1 MPSPDGERMDALTEA
16 ILRLLRRMDQV
27 EARLTHLERLQPAEP
42 PVVASA
48 EPARK
53 AAAEPQFSA
62 EVETPALALPPST
75 SPPYIET
82 PDIPAALSPAASAQT
97 GPSFGSGAGHAHES
111 RSQQQLETRLGLT
124 WINRIGVLT
133 LVIGVAF
140 FFKYAFDNQW
150 IGETGRV
157 VLGVLIG
164 LVTLVVGDMVWRRG
178 QNIFAQG
185 VCGLGA
191 SILYLSF
198 YASFGFYH
206 LLPQA
211 AAFVLMAMLTALSG
225 ALALR
230 YDSIAIGALAM
241 LGGYATPLLLSTGQ
255 DAPWTFFSYL
265 LLIDVG
271 AVAMARPRRW
281 RPLDMLAFIA
291 TAVLYASWF
300 DRWFTPEKRL
310 VGTVAVLAFYA
321 LFAFVQWRPVACA
334 AQILAGIALVVT
346 WPQTT
351 PYLALSL
358 VVGLAGLVIAERV
371 DSSIAL
377 LSLATFWGGYGLWV
391 GFNGEPDETMGVLL
405 LTIAFAMYLA
415 WLFLE
420 LFVRRRE
427 VRIQHL
433 AILALNGIVYFGC
446 AYALLKPHY
455 GAWLGLLAVAVA
467 GVHLVLGISLWK
479 IRAAAG
485 YDARPVLLALG
496 VALGFLTLAVP
507 IQFTGF
513 SITLS
518 WALEA
523 AALTWISR
531 RTQQHQV
538 SLGAAAV
545 YVLVFFR
552 LYAIDAWLPQSHLL
566 VNNRFVT
573 FVVSAISFWLG
584 AWWLKNERLPAAVAY
599 VAGHFILVSACLFE
613 WNDWVDAAVNPENR
627 VGVFA
632 VGASILMAVYGT
644 LLISIG
650 VMHRSALNRLL
661 GLLLMA
667 IVIVKL
673 YFYDVWEASR
683 LFRTAAFMFL
693 GLLLLL
699 TSYLYSR
706 YRVAIENWWK
716 DEEASK

>member
-16 ILRLLRRMDQV
+16 IVRLLRRMDQV
-27 EARLTHLERLQPAEP
+27 EARLARLEGLPSGHASTEERLELHAS
-42 PVVASA
+42 PVV
-48 EPARK
+48 E
-53 AAAEPQFSA
+53 
-62 EVETPALALPPST
+62 ALPPQAPAPTRPPSIPAGDTEPGVPPT
-75 SPPYIET
+75 SPLPG
-82 PDIPAALSPAASAQT
+82 LNVQQGGAQR
-97 GPSFGSGAGHAHES
+97 E
-111 RSQQQLETRLGLT
+111 QQQLETRLGLT

-164 LVTLVVGDMVWRRG
+164 LVTLVVGDLVWRRG
-178 QNIFAQG
+178 QKVFAQG
-185 VCGLGA
+185 LCGLGA

-281 RPLDMLAFIA
+281 RPLDLLAFIA
-291 TAVLYASWF
+291 TVVLYASWF
-300 DRWFTPEKRL
+300 DRWFTPEKRV

-321 LFAFVQWRPVACA
+321 LFAFVQWRPVSCA
-334 AQILAGIALVVT
+334 AQVLAGIALVVT
-346 WPQTT
+346 WPQAT

-358 VVGLAGLVIAERV
+358 VVGLAGLVMAERV
-371 DSSIAL
+371 DQSIAL
-377 LSLATFWGGYGLWV
+377 LSLVTFWGGYGLWV
-391 GFNGEPDETMGVLL
+391 GLNGEPNETTGILL
-405 LTIAFAMYLA
+405 LTTGFAMYLA

-433 AILALNGIVYFGC
+433 AILALNGIVYYGC
-446 AYALLKPHY
+446 AYALLKPHN
-455 GAWLGLLAVAVA
+455 GAWLGLLAVSVA

-513 SITLS
+513 SITMS

-538 SLGAAAV
+538 SVGAAAV

-566 VNNRFVT
+566 VNSRFVT
-573 FVVSAISFWLG
+573 FVVSAISCWLG
-584 AWWLKNERLPAAVAY
+584 AWWLKNERLAAAVAY
-599 VAGHFILVSACLFE
+599 VAGHFILVSTCLLE
-613 WNDWVDAAVNPENR
+613 WNDAVDAAVNPENR

-644 LLISIG
+644 ILISIG
-650 VMHRSALNRLL
+650 VTHRSALNRLL

-667 IVIVKL
+667 IVILKL